1 MRGVRMDMTL
11 EITGLCP
18 ERLLTMAVESGL
30 LIRRVYRLDERHI
43 RLRVPVSQS
52 RDFLALCARYGWE
65 SRVISSGMLLRCAS
79 CVRRRPMA
87 LAGALLYVLL
97 MAMSSRMIW
106 QIRMDHAGKDA
117 GEIRRYLQEKQ
128 IIPGRLKST
137 VSPSRIQDDL
147 MLRLPDLAYVT
158 VSYEGSRLVIDCQAS
173 LEEESTWTPG
183 RELDLVAAQDG
194 LITGMVVRSGTPAVS
209 IGQAVHAG
217 DVLIRGEE
225 RAQKQSMTPVMAQ
238 GEVTA
243 RVWARGNARVSR
255 YKTRTVE
262 TGAVRRRVTV
272 VSPWHS
278 RVVSDA
284 ESFEKQDVSE
294 ENQPVVGLYLPLIR
308 RIETYAEVEIF
319 REERAVSDARAM
331 AQGAAEQM
339 AKNKC
344 PSGVH
349 ILDKSV
355 ENSMI
360 DNEYVYAAVVLEY
373 ETGIAVRR
381 DHDEMIR

>member
-1 MRGVRMDMTL
+1 MRGVRMEMTL
-11 EITGLCP
+11 EITGLGP
-18 ERLLTMAVESGL
+18 ERLLTMAVEAGL
-30 LIRRVYRLDERHI
+30 LVRRVHRLDERRI
-43 RLRVPVSQS
+43 RLSVPVSQR
-52 RDFLALCARYGWE
+52 RDFLALCAHYGWE
-65 SRVISSGMLLRCAS
+65 TMIVSSGMLLRCAS
-79 CVRRRPMA
+79 GIRRRPMA
-87 LAGALLYVLL
+87 LAGAVLYVLL
-97 MAMSSRMIW
+97 VALSSRMIW
-106 QIRMDHAGKDA
+106 QIRMDHAGKEA
-117 GEIRRYLQEKQ
+117 GEIRRYLHEKQ
-128 IIPGRLKST
+128 IVPGRWKGT
-137 VSPSRIQDDL
+137 VSPSRLQDDL

-158 VSYEGSRLVIDCQAS
+158 VSYEGSRLVIDCRTS
-173 LEEESTWTPG
+173 LEEENTYTPG
-183 RELDLVAAQDG
+183 SGLDLVAAQDG
-194 LITGMVVRSGTPAVS
+194 LITGMVVRSGTPVVS

-243 RVWARGNARVSR
+243 RVWARGDARVSQ

-284 ESFEKQDVSE
+284 EPFEKQDVSV
-294 ENQPVVGLYLPLIR
+294 ENQPVVGLYLPLMR